1 MSSPSTGRPPRS
13 QPTLRLVHRRTPK
26 FTRGKKIA
34 IVVFAVVVIGLLVVL
49 YSRIWPY
56 SREAVVQDLAE
67 ASDSTVTIQA
77 FHKTYFPPGCVIYG
91 LQFHHGP
98 KHFKLITIQKLIIQ
112 GSYLGILRRHV
123 SRITAVGAKVFI
135 PPFGSN
141 TTFKTQHSKT
151 VVDEIVADGSSVEFE
166 PDTPDK
172 KPTLF
177 EVHEA
182 LLSNVRWAS
191 PIAYRLNFHNPEPPG
206 EISVTGKFGGWTTG
220 HPGDTPLSGEYT
232 FDHADLSVYGGIAG
246 TLSSK
251 GKFDG
256 VLQQVNVSGTTDV
269 PDFEVSTGGHKVR
282 LDTKFDAYVDAT
294 HGDTFLK
301 RVEAHWGRTTLL
313 AHGKVAK
320 FDAHKGKFTDMQ
332 LTVPSGRIEDIL
344 GLFVS
349 EPRSPMSG
357 ETSLQAHAELPP
369 GDERFLKRVK
379 LVGHFGIEE
388 GTFSKPRTQ
397 RDVEELSAGA
407 RGQNKEDPE
416 TVPTDLKGQVALER
430 GTAHFSNLTF
440 GVPGA
445 RAQMHGSYSLIN
457 YKIDLHGKMSVDT
470 KISKTASGFKSFL
483 LKVMDPIFKKKK
495 RGEIVPVH
503 ITGTYHKPEYGLDL
517 NPPSN
522 EKSPAR

>member
-1 MSSPSTGRPPRS
+1 MSSPSTARS
-13 QPTLRLVHRRTPK
+13 SGIRSPLRLVHSHTPK
-26 FTRGKKIA
+26 FTRGKKVA
-34 IVVFAVVVIGLLVVL
+34 IVVVALLVIGLLVVL

-56 SREAVVQDLAE
+56 SRESVVQDLAE
-67 ASDSTVTIQA
+67 AADSTVTIQS
-77 FHKTYFPPGCVIYG
+77 FHKTYMPPGCVIYG
-91 LQFHHGP
+91 VQFQHGAE
-98 KHFKLITIQKLIIQ
+98 HFKLITIQKLIIQ

-141 TTFKTQHSKT
+141 PTFRTQHSKT
-151 VVDEIVADGSSVEFE
+151 VIDEIVADGSSVEFE
-166 PDTPDK
+166 PETPDK
-172 KPTLF
+172 KPVIF

-182 LLSNVRWAS
+182 LLRDVRWAA
-191 PIAYRLNFHNPEPPG
+191 PINYSLNLHNPEPPG
-206 EISVTGKFGGWTTG
+206 ELSVAGKFGGWTTG
-220 HPGDTPLSGEYT
+220 HPGDTPLSGDYT

-251 GKFDG
+251 GRFGG
-256 VLQQVNVSGTTDV
+256 VLQHVNISGTTDV
-269 PDFEVSTGGHKVR
+269 PDFEVTSGGHKVR
-282 LDTKFDAYVDAT
+282 FDTKFDAYVDAT
-294 HGDTFLK
+294 HGDTFLN

-332 LTVPSGRIEDIL
+332 LTVPNGRIEDIL

-357 ETSLQAHAELPP
+357 ETSIQAHAELPP
-369 GDERFLKRVK
+369 GHEGFLKKVK

-388 GTFSKPRTQ
+388 GTFSKPTMQ

-416 TVPTDLKGQVALER
+416 TVLTDLRGQVALE
-430 GTAHFSNLTF
+430 GGIAHFSNLTF

-445 RAQMHGSYSLIN
+445 RAQMHGTYSLID
-457 YKIDLHGKMSVDT
+457 YKIDLHGQMSVDT

-495 RGEIVPVH
+495 KGEIVPVH
-503 ITGTYHKPEYGLDL
+503 ITGTYHKPQYGLDL
-517 NPPSN
+517 NPPPN
-522 EKSPAR
+522 QKSSAR